1 MYTRNSNQTFLKILV
16 RRVTAPGNLLFRK
29 NISVA
34 DKFVPTHVRAH
45 IHKLLHSVYMQD
57 TPVRTHTGYWAYTH
71 RGHCSPHTYRV
82 LSVHTY
88 RLLQS
93 AHIQATERIHTHRLL
108 QSAHIQATERP
119 HVQATAVRTHTGY
132 WAYTNT
138 GYCSPHTYRLLP
150 FINMCKA
157 SIRRTQ
163 PGLCLLTFNIHRN
176 DVRPFDGVCGCKSR
190 GHTKTLHL
198 NPAYII
204 NWCLLSLQEHG
215 VGVVCLKNKY
225 KNVKVQWHIARQRR
239 P

>member
-93 AHIQATERIHTHRLL
+93 AHIQGIERTH
-108 QSAHIQATERP
+108 I
-119 HVQATAVRTHTGY
+119 QATAVRTHTGY
-132 WAYTNT
+132 WAYTHTQATAVCTYTGYWASTRT
-138 GYCSPHTYRLLP
+138 GYCSPHTYRLLSVH
-150 FINMCKA
+150 KY
-157 SIRRTQ
+157 R
-163 PGLCLLTFNIHRN
+163 LL
-176 DVRPFDGVCGCKSR
+176 
-190 GHTKTLHL
+190 
-198 NPAYII
+198 
-204 NWCLLSLQEHG
+204 
-215 VGVVCLKNKY
+215 
-225 KNVKVQWHIARQRR
+225 
-239 P
+239 